1 MDLNALALFAKVVQA
16 NSFSEAARQLNMPL
30 ATVSRRVA
38 ELEDALGICL
48 LKRTTRSLR
57 LTEIGSEVLEHA
69 QRTAELREAIS
80 GVVSRHQSDVCGT
93 LRLSVP
99 PNIDSLL
106 LPLVCA
112 FQASY
117 PQVRVQIHVTA
128 RTLDHLEDDID
139 LAFALGAPKDSLLV
153 ARKLLTY
160 RHRLVASPAYV
171 ARTIKSPEA
180 PQDLLE
186 HRLIAFSSVSAGQKS
201 VWEFSRRGG
210 GGAETLTFWPHL
222 SMNDFAALTTPLLAG
237 AGIGELPPMIQPELV
252 QEGKLIEV
260 MPSWQFRPVELSL
273 FHARA
278 RHVPRAVRLFKEFAI
293 ELASP
298 ASSRLLM

>member
-69 QRTAELREAIS
+69 RRTAELREAIS

-117 PQVRVQIHVTA
+117 PQVRVQIQVTA
-128 RTLDHLEDDID
+128 RALEHLEDDID
-139 LAFALGAPKDSLLV
+139 LAFALGAPNDSLLV
-153 ARKLLTY
+153 ARKLLSY
-160 RHRLVASPAYV
+160 RHRLVASPAYL
-171 ARTIKSPEA
+171 ARTTKCPEA

-186 HRLIAFSSVSAGQKS
+186 HRLIAFSPPGARKRS
-201 VWEFSRRGG
+201 VWEFSSTEGHG
-210 GGAETLTFWPHL
+210 PETLTFWPHL

-252 QEGKLIEV
+252 HEGKLIEV
-260 MPSWQFRPVELSL
+260 MPGWQFRPVELSL

-278 RHVPRAVRLFKEFAI
+278 RHMPRAVRLFKEFAI

>member
-38 ELEDALGICL
+38 ELEDELGICL

-80 GVVSRHQSDVCGT
+80 GVVSKHQSDVSGT

-117 PQVRVQIHVTA
+117 PQVRVQIRVTT
-128 RTLDHLEDDID
+128 RILDHLEDDMD

-160 RHRLVASPAYV
+160 RHRLVASPAYL
-171 ARTIKSPEA
+171 ARTRSPEA

-186 HRLIAFSSVSAGQKS
+186 HRLIAFSSPSAGQKS
-201 VWEFSRRGG
+201 VWEFSRAGG
-210 GGAETLTFWPHL
+210 HGTETLAFWPHL

-237 AGIGELPPMIQPELV
+237 AGIGELPPMIQPELLK
-252 QEGKLIEV
+252 EGKLVEV
-260 MPSWQFRPVELSL
+260 MPGWQFRPVELSL

-278 RHVPRAVRLFKEFAI
+278 RHMPRAVRLFKEFAI

-298 ASSRLLM
+298 GPSTLLM

>member
-48 LKRTTRSLR
+48 LKRTTRRLR

-80 GVVSRHQSDVCGT
+80 GVVSRHQSDVSGT

-99 PNIDSLL
+99 PNLDSLL

-112 FQASY
+112 FQSSY
-117 PQVRVQIHVTA
+117 PQVRVQIRVTT
-128 RTLDHLEDDID
+128 RTLDNLEDDVD
-139 LAFALGAPKDSLLV
+139 MAFALGAPENSLLV
-153 ARKLLTY
+153 ARRLLTY
-160 RHRLVASPAYV
+160 RHRLVASPAYL
-171 ARTIKSPEA
+171 AGTATAPEA
-180 PQDLLE
+180 PQDLLR
-186 HRLIAFSSVSAGQKS
+186 HRLIAFSPAAAGQKC
-201 VWEFSRRGG
+201 VWEFSSTEGRGS
-210 GGAETLTFWPHL
+210 ETLTFWPHL
-222 SMNDFAALTTPLLAG
+222 SMNDFAALTTPLLAA

-260 MPSWQFRPVELSL
+260 MPGWQFRPVELSL

-278 RHVPRAVRLFKEFAI
+278 RHMPRAVRLFKEFAI
-293 ELASP
+293 ELVSP
-298 ASSRLLM
+298 ASSGLLM